1 MTDGEV
7 MGTYLFRT
15 TYEVARLLFGFT
27 PMEWANHLNSIE
39 RVDFDEKIW
48 DAFNWGRG
56 SLGYSSYQIISRLT
70 TGRAHWESRAL
81 CTYI

>member
-1 MTDGEV
+1 MLDEEV

-15 TYEVARLLFGFT
+15 TFEMAGLLFGFT

-39 RVDFDEKIW
+39 RVNFDKKIG
-48 DAFNWGRG
+48 DAFKWGLG
-56 SLGYSSYQIISRLT
+56 SLGYNSYQIISRLT
-70 TGRAHWESRAL
+70 TGRAHWEPRAL